1 MKKRTT
7 FEDTLKKAESYGFIM
22 KCSGVC
28 PFCDKK
34 SVFLINYYDA
44 KACLSCNHW
53 LESACSDP
61 ECPYCANRPE
71 SPSGAFFLLKDRIHR
86 EKQLLQKDWLRK
98 NYQHKYNGEAH
109 HLKQRAFYQEMKN
122 KGE

>member
-34 SVFLINYYDA
+34 SVFLINDYDA

-71 SPSGAFFLLKDRIHR
+71 SPLCIFAFMKEKICR
-86 EKQLLQKDWLRK
+86 EKQLLRKDLLRK
-98 NYQHKYNGEAH
+98 KYQHQHDGAVRHQKR
-109 HLKQRAFYQEMKN
+109 KIFYQELK
-122 KGE
+122 K